1 MHDAVA
7 PDHDCVFVG
16 EKREGVTRF
25 AAEIARLFRRV
36 DADRDRLDARG
47 AQLGEVFF
55 ETP

>member
-16 EKREGVTRF
+16 EKREGVARF
-25 AAEIARLFRRV
+25 AAEIARLFRRI
-36 DADRDRLDARG
+36 DADRDRLDPGG